1 MHDALNPN
9 TKKAYSVQDIVRIW
23 TNRSSD
29 TWKLA
34 LVQRDA
40 AWDEYRAAKLLDSLL
55 RGYPIGGL
63 LLCQTR
69 ESTRVLERGE
79 IARRASVDDQA
90 WQLLDGQQRTL
101 AIAAIFAPSSTEGA
115 RFFLNMSEQLI
126 DLAAKGR
133 DNKIRRYITWQTLTS
148 QESFSSGRRFWI
160 DLGCLGAALLKDAA
174 VLGDERSEKTLEELC
189 ALLKVIDPEFDE
201 ILPGGDDTFMQRIQ
215 AIKRIWFEEWIP
227 IHRVKLESAAEV
239 LQVFTRVNLEGV
251 RTSPTDIFFAGVK
264 TCWNDAEELL
274 DGMAQYVK
282 GLDRYDALRLSA
294 RVASFQKHQQ
304 DLIPLD
310 LNRLKG
316 AQGQELVDGM
326 KNVVGLMQTNCIKQ
340 VGDYFVSGKGL
351 GYAMHFVD
359 KHLLDHV
366 FCWVLQRSRNNQG
379 ELSDHSLSRLAAY
392 LVGATA
398 FRLYPIFGDTFSRLV
413 FEICFAAEQR
423 EEDFPIAL
431 VLTKVKDR
439 WRNLRHYR
447 TQVPRLHSEEDAREL
462 VRASPHLFLSIVQS
476 LPYRLPDRCGLDW
489 DHIYAQSLAHRMK
502 WRGERGEEHLRYHSD
517 YDLVWKVGNLCGLS
531 AFLNRSAGNKRP
543 IEKLEDI
550 KRYQDSGVVWAPD
563 LFISSQEKEML
574 LAADRLL
581 DEKKIADAMRAFKSF
596 VEAREGRIWQEALR
610 KLPDLQMFTDIL
622 RPEL

>member
-1 MHDALNPN
+1 MCDEFNPN
-9 TKKAYSVQDIVRIW
+9 SKKTLSVQDIVRIW

-69 ESTRVLERGE
+69 ESTRVLERGQ

-101 AIAAIFAPSSTEGA
+101 AIAAIFAPSNTEGT

-126 DLAAKGR
+126 DLAAKGK

-174 VLGDERSEKTLEELC
+174 FLGDERSEKTLEEFC
-189 ALLKVIDPEFDE
+189 ALLKAIDSEFDGV
-201 ILPGGDDTFMQRIQ
+201 LPGGDATFMQRIQ
-215 AIKRIWFEEWIP
+215 AIKRVWFEELIP

-251 RTSPTDIFFAGVK
+251 RTSPADIFFAGVK

-294 RVASFQKHQQ
+294 RVASFQKAKQ

-316 AQGQELVDGM
+316 DQGRGLVDEM
-326 KNVVGLMQTNCIKQ
+326 KNVVGSMQTNCIRQ

-351 GYAMHFVD
+351 GYAMYFVD

-379 ELSDHSLSRLAAY
+379 EFSDHSLSRLAAY
-392 LVGATA
+392 LIGATA

-413 FEICFAAEQR
+413 FEMCFAAEQR
-423 EEDFPIAL
+423 GEDFPLAM
-431 VLTKVKDR
+431 VLRKVKDR
-439 WRNLRHYR
+439 WPNLQYYR
-447 TQVPRLHSEEDAREL
+447 TQVPLFQSEEDAREL
-462 VRASPHLFLSIVQS
+462 VRARPHLFLSIAQN
-476 LPYRLPDRCGLDW
+476 LPYQLPNGCGLDW
-489 DHIYAQSLAHRMK
+489 DHIYAQSLAHRSMK
-502 WRGERGEEHLRYHSD
+502 WRGATGEEHLRYHSD

-531 AFLNRSAGNKRP
+531 AFLNRSAQDKRP
-543 IEKLEDI
+543 IEKLDDI
-550 KRYQDSGVVWAPD
+550 RKYQEGGVGWAPD

-574 LAADRLL
+574 LAADGLL
-581 DEKKIADAMRAFKSF
+581 EEKKIADGMRADP
-596 VEAREGRIWQEALR
+596 GRQ
-610 KLPDLQMFTDIL
+610 
-622 RPEL
+622 